1 MDALIFIDT
10 NILLDFYRV
19 LSGGVGLELLELI
32 DKHKDLVITGSQV
45 EMEYKKNR
53 QRVVLE
59 SLMAQ
64 KTPEWGGL
72 SPPAFLADAQPAK
85 MVAKARDEIR
95 KQQKKLKERI
105 AAILEKPSSTDVVYR
120 TLQRVFKHSCPHNLS
135 RDKNVRFTIRNLARK
150 RFVLGYPP
158 RKPNDT
164 SIGDAINWEWIVH
177 CATESGKH
185 VVIVT
190 RDSDYGISYDGKFF
204 LNDWLRQEFSERV
217 SQTRKLVL
225 TDRLAEAFKLVS
237 VKVSQQAVEQE
248 QKVLSEISAAL
259 TLPMFQV
266 DATAAQQVG
275 AEDAP

>member
-19 LSGGVGLELLELI
+19 RSGGVGLELLELI

-95 KQQKKLKERI
+95 KL
-105 AAILEKPSSTDVVYR
+105 P
-120 TLQRVFKHSCPHNLS
+120 
-135 RDKNVRFTIRNLARK
+135 
-150 RFVLGYPP
+150 
-158 RKPNDT
+158 
-164 SIGDAINWEWIVH
+164 
-177 CATESGKH
+177 
-185 VVIVT
+185 
-190 RDSDYGISYDGKFF
+190 
-204 LNDWLRQEFSERV
+204 
-217 SQTRKLVL
+217 
-225 TDRLAEAFKLVS
+225 
-237 VKVSQQAVEQE
+237 
-248 QKVLSEISAAL
+248 SAAR
-259 TLPMFQV
+259 TEAPASGV
-266 DATAAQQVG
+266 DAKAPGDGGDG
-275 AEDAP
+275 AGSDS